1 MPVEDY
7 RLTKLED
14 RINNLKEDHSELS
27 GQVKM
32 LSLMTERLIRLEE
45 REETRHDGIKRA
57 HGRIDFLVKMFW
69 SMAGSIALAIFTVWL
84 STQKPGDTNG
94 SGHNSSSSSFS
105 RGGGSG
111 MLLRIPIL
119 EKTPIKKS

>member
-7 RLTKLED
+7 RLAKLED
-14 RINNLKEDHSELS
+14 RLSNLKEDHSELS

-32 LSLMTERLIRLEE
+32 LSQMTERLIRLEE

-57 HGRIDFLVKMFW
+57 HGRIDTIIKMFW
-69 SMAGSIALAIFTVWL
+69 SGAGAIALAIFTVWL
-84 STQKPGDTNG
+84 STQKLGDTNG
-94 SGHNSSSSSFS
+94 TNHSSSSFS
-105 RGGGSG
+105 RGHSG

-119 EKTPIKKS
+119 EKTPIKKT